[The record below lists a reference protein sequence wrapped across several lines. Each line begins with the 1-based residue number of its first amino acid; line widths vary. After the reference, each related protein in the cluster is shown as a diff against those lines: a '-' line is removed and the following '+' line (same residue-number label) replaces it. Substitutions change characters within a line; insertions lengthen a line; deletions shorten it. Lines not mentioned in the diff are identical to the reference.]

1 MRLKR
6 FANLLLLS
14 AAATAAAAAQTFACP
29 MCKASVANAEN
40 SDEIS
45 ATINT
50 AILILL
56 APTLALI
63 GGLVKL
69 VFKYRHFHNDGHYR
83 ARRGG
88 YSPPPSVIEA
98 VGRVFP
104 APTRGTVP
112 VIKYVNFT
120 TSGSERDTQQRQR
133 DPAHYGLRL
142 HSSEKDQRPPG
153 FDD

>member
-1 MRLKR
+1 MRLNR

-14 AAATAAAAAQTFACP
+14 AATILAAAPQTFACP

-45 ATINT
+45 ATINM

-63 GGLVKL
+63 GVLVKL
-69 VFKYRHFHNDGHYR
+69 VFKYRH
-83 ARRGG
+83 
-88 YSPPPSVIEA
+88 
-98 VGRVFP
+98 
-104 APTRGTVP
+104 
-112 VIKYVNFT
+112 YVNFT

-133 DPAHYGLRL
+133 DPARHGLPL
-142 HSSEKDQRPPG
+142 HSSEEYQGPPG
-153 FDD
+153 CDD

>member
-1 MRLKR
+1 MRLIR
-6 FANLLLLS
+6 SANFLLLS
-14 AAATAAAAAQTFACP
+14 AAAITAAATQTLACP

-69 VFKYRHFHNDGHYR
+69 AFKYRHYQSYD
-83 ARRGG
+83 
-88 YSPPPSVIEA
+88 
-98 VGRVFP
+98 
-104 APTRGTVP
+104 
-112 VIKYVNFT
+112 NFT

-133 DPAHYGLRL
+133 DPAHHGLLL
-142 HSSEKDQRPPG
+142 HSSEEHQGPQG

>member
-1 MRLKR
+1 MKLIRY
-6 FANLLLLS
+6 ANYLLLG
-14 AAATAAAAAQTFACP
+14 AAAIMAAAVRTLACP

-63 GGLVKL
+63 GALVKL
-69 VFKYRHFHNDGHYR
+69 AFKYRHYQ
-83 ARRGG
+83 
-88 YSPPPSVIEA
+88 S
-98 VGRVFP
+98 
-104 APTRGTVP
+104 
-112 VIKYVNFT
+112 YVNFT
-120 TSGSERDTQQRQR
+120 ASGSERDTQQRQR
-133 DPAHYGLRL
+133 DPAHHGLPL
-142 HSSEKDQRPPG
+142 HPSEKDQGPPG

>member
-14 AAATAAAAAQTFACP
+14 AAAILAAASQTFACP

-69 VFKYRHFHNDGHYR
+69 AFKYRN
-83 ARRGG
+83 
-88 YSPPPSVIEA
+88 
-98 VGRVFP
+98 
-104 APTRGTVP
+104 
-112 VIKYVNFT
+112 YVNFT

-133 DPAHYGLRL
+133 DLTHHGL
-142 HSSEKDQRPPG
+142 HFPSSEEN
-153 FDD
+153 

>member
-1 MRLKR
+1 MRLIRSAK
-6 FANLLLLS
+6 FLLLS
-14 AAATAAAAAQTFACP
+14 AGAIFAGASQTLACP

-69 VFKYRHFHNDGHYR
+69 AFKYRN
-83 ARRGG
+83 
-88 YSPPPSVIEA
+88 
-98 VGRVFP
+98 
-104 APTRGTVP
+104 
-112 VIKYVNFT
+112 YVNFT

-133 DPAHYGLRL
+133 DPAHHGLPL
-142 HSSEKDQRPPG
+142 HSSEKDQGPPG
-153 FDD
+153 VDD

>member
-1 MRLKR
+1 MRLIR
-6 FANLLLLS
+6 SANFLLLS
-14 AAATAAAAAQTFACP
+14 AAAILAAAAQTFACP

-45 ATINT
+45 ATINA

-69 VFKYRHFHNDGHYR
+69 VFKYRHYQ
-83 ARRGG
+83 
-88 YSPPPSVIEA
+88 S
-98 VGRVFP
+98 
-104 APTRGTVP
+104 
-112 VIKYVNFT
+112 YVDFT

-133 DPAHYGLRL
+133 DPAHHRLLL
-142 HSSEKDQRPPG
+142 HSSEEHQGPPG

>member
-6 FANLLLLS
+6 FANLLLFS
-14 AAATAAAAAQTFACP
+14 VAATAAAATQTSGCP

-69 VFKYRHFHNDGHYR
+69 VFKYRHFHNDGQ
-83 ARRGG
+83 RG
-88 YSPPPSVIEA
+88 A
-98 VGRVFP
+98 
-104 APTRGTVP
+104 VP

-120 TSGSERDTQQRQR
+120 TSSSERDTKQRQR
-133 DPAHYGLRL
+133 DPAHHGLHL
-142 HSSEKDQRPPG
+142 HSPEEDQRPPG

>member
-14 AAATAAAAAQTFACP
+14 AAAILPATAQTFACP
-29 MCKASVANAEN
+29 MCKGSVANAEN
-40 SDEIS
+40 SAEIS

-69 VFKYRHFHNDGHYR
+69 AFKYRNFHNNEQYR

-88 YSPPPSVIEA
+88 YSPPLRVIEA
-98 VGRVFP
+98 VGRGIP

-112 VIKYVNFT
+112 AIKYVNFT
-120 TSGSERDTQQRQR
+120 ASGSERDTQQRQR
-133 DPAHYGLRL
+133 DPAHHGLPL
-142 HSSEKDQRPPG
+142 DSSEEDQGPQG

>member
-1 MRLKR
+1 
-6 FANLLLLS
+6 
-14 AAATAAAAAQTFACP
+14 

-40 SDEIS
+40 PDEVS

-63 GGLVKL
+63 GALVKL
-69 VFKYRHFHNDGHYR
+69 VFNYRH
-83 ARRGG
+83 
-88 YSPPPSVIEA
+88 
-98 VGRVFP
+98 
-104 APTRGTVP
+104 
-112 VIKYVNFT
+112 YVNFT

-133 DPAHYGLRL
+133 DPALHRLHL
-142 HSSEKDQRPPG
+142 HSSEEDQGSQG

>member
-1 MRLKR
+1 MRLIR
-6 FANLLLLS
+6 SANFLLLS
-14 AAATAAAAAQTFACP
+14 AAAISAAAAQTFACP

-45 ATINT
+45 AAINA

-69 VFKYRHFHNDGHYR
+69 VFKYRH
-83 ARRGG
+83 
-88 YSPPPSVIEA
+88 
-98 VGRVFP
+98 
-104 APTRGTVP
+104 
-112 VIKYVNFT
+112 YVNFT
-120 TSGSERDTQQRQR
+120 TPGSERDTQQRQR
-133 DPAHYGLRL
+133 DPAHHGLPL
-142 HSSEKDQRPPG
+142 HSSEEHQGPPG

>member
-6 FANLLLLS
+6 SANLLLLS
-14 AAATAAAAAQTFACP
+14 AAAIAAAAAQTFACP
-29 MCKASVANAEN
+29 MCKASIANAEN

-69 VFKYRHFHNDGHYR
+69 AFKYRH
-83 ARRGG
+83 
-88 YSPPPSVIEA
+88 
-98 VGRVFP
+98 
-104 APTRGTVP
+104 
-112 VIKYVNFT
+112 YVNFT
-120 TSGSERDTQQRQR
+120 TSGPERDTQQRQR
-133 DPAHYGLRL
+133 DPARHGLPF
-142 HSSEKDQRPPG
+142 HSSEEDQGPQG

>member
-1 MRLKR
+1 MRLNR

-14 AAATAAAAAQTFACP
+14 AAAIMAAAPRTLACP

-40 SDEIS
+40 PDEIS

-69 VFKYRHFHNDGHYR
+69 VFRYRH
-83 ARRGG
+83 
-88 YSPPPSVIEA
+88 
-98 VGRVFP
+98 
-104 APTRGTVP
+104 
-112 VIKYVNFT
+112 YVNFT

-133 DPAHYGLRL
+133 DPAHHGLPL
-142 HSSEKDQRPPG
+142 HSSEKDQGPPG
-153 FDD
+153 FND

>member
-1 MRLKR
+1 MRLNR

-14 AAATAAAAAQTFACP
+14 AAATVAAALQTFACP

-69 VFKYRHFHNDGHYR
+69 VFKYRH
-83 ARRGG
+83 
-88 YSPPPSVIEA
+88 
-98 VGRVFP
+98 
-104 APTRGTVP
+104 
-112 VIKYVNFT
+112 YVNFT

-133 DPAHYGLRL
+133 DPARHRLLL
-142 HSSEKDQRPPG
+142 HSSKEDQGPPG
-153 FDD
+153 CDD

>member
-6 FANLLLLS
+6 SANLLLLS
-14 AAATAAAAAQTFACP
+14 AAAIAAAAQTFACP
-29 MCKASVANAEN
+29 MCKASIANAEN

-69 VFKYRHFHNDGHYR
+69 VFKYRH
-83 ARRGG
+83 
-88 YSPPPSVIEA
+88 
-98 VGRVFP
+98 
-104 APTRGTVP
+104 
-112 VIKYVNFT
+112 YVYFT
-120 TSGSERDTQQRQR
+120 TSGSERDTQQPQR
-133 DPAHYGLRL
+133 DPAHHGLLL
-142 HSSEKDQRPPG
+142 HSSEKDQCPPG

>member
-1 MRLKR
+1 MRLIR
-6 FANLLLLS
+6 SANFLLLS
-14 AAATAAAAAQTFACP
+14 AAAILATAAQTFACP

-45 ATINT
+45 STINT

-69 VFKYRHFHNDGHYR
+69 TFKYRH
-83 ARRGG
+83 
-88 YSPPPSVIEA
+88 
-98 VGRVFP
+98 
-104 APTRGTVP
+104 
-112 VIKYVNFT
+112 YVNFT

-133 DPAHYGLRL
+133 DPAHDRLPL
-142 HSSEKDQRPPG
+142 HSSEKDQGPPG

>member
-6 FANLLLLS
+6 FAKLLLLS
-14 AAATAAAAAQTFACP
+14 AAAILAAASQASGCP
-29 MCKASVANAEN
+29 MCKVSVANAEN

-69 VFKYRHFHNDGHYR
+69 AFKYRH
-83 ARRGG
+83 
-88 YSPPPSVIEA
+88 
-98 VGRVFP
+98 
-104 APTRGTVP
+104 
-112 VIKYVNFT
+112 YVNFT
-120 TSGSERDTQQRQR
+120 TSGSERDPQQRQR
-133 DPAHYGLRL
+133 DPAHHGLLL
-142 HSSEKDQRPPG
+142 HSSEEDQSPQG

>member
-14 AAATAAAAAQTFACP
+14 AAAIPAAAAQTFACP

-40 SDEIS
+40 SDEVS

-69 VFKYRHFHNDGHYR
+69 VFKYRHFHNDVQYR
-83 ARRGG
+83 ARQQ
-88 YSPPPSVIEA
+88 A
-98 VGRVFP
+98 
-104 APTRGTVP
+104 APHAEMEELP
-112 VIKYVNFT
+112 
-120 TSGSERDTQQRQR
+120 
-133 DPAHYGLRL
+133 
-142 HSSEKDQRPPG
+142 
-153 FDD
+153 

>member
-1 MRLKR
+1 MRLNR
-6 FANLLLLS
+6 FTNLLLLITVVILTV
-14 AAATAAAAAQTFACP
+14 APQPFACP

-40 SDEIS
+40 PDEIS

-69 VFKYRHFHNDGHYR
+69 VFNYRH
-83 ARRGG
+83 
-88 YSPPPSVIEA
+88 
-98 VGRVFP
+98 
-104 APTRGTVP
+104 
-112 VIKYVNFT
+112 YVNFT
-120 TSGSERDTQQRQR
+120 TSGSERHTQQRQR
-133 DPAHYGLRL
+133 DPASHGLPL
-142 HSSEKDQRPPG
+142 HPSEEHQSPQG

>member
-6 FANLLLLS
+6 SANFLLLS
-14 AAATAAAAAQTFACP
+14 AAAILAAASQTFACP
-29 MCKASVANAEN
+29 MCKASVVNAEN

-45 ATINT
+45 TTINA

-69 VFKYRHFHNDGHYR
+69 AFKYRHFHNNEQYR

-88 YSPPPSVIEA
+88 A
-98 VGRVFP
+98 DP
-104 APTRGTVP
+104 A
-112 VIKYVNFT
+112 IKYVNFT

-133 DPAHYGLRL
+133 DPAHHGLPL
-142 HSSEKDQRPPG
+142 HSSEKDQGPPG

>member
-14 AAATAAAAAQTFACP
+14 AAAIPPAAARTFACP

-40 SDEIS
+40 SAEIS

-69 VFKYRHFHNDGHYR
+69 VFKYRH
-83 ARRGG
+83 
-88 YSPPPSVIEA
+88 
-98 VGRVFP
+98 
-104 APTRGTVP
+104 
-112 VIKYVNFT
+112 YVNFT
-120 TSGSERDTQQRQR
+120 TSGPERDTQQPQR
-133 DPAHYGLRL
+133 DPAHHGLPL
-142 HSSEKDQRPPG
+142 HTPEEDQGPQG